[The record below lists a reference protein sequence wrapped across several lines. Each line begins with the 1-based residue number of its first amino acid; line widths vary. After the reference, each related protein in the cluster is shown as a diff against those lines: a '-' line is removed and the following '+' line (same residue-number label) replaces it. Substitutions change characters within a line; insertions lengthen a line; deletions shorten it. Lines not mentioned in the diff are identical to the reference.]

1 MPVVTMNGVTKPLP
15 LACSAAGL
23 AQVGL
28 LKHGF
33 GWIFQPGGKALRNMK
48 TTQVPPG

>member
-1 MPVVTMNGVTKPLP
+1 MNGITKPLP
-15 LACSAAGL
+15 LAYSAAGL

-28 LKHGF
+28 LKHGS
-33 GWIFQPGGKALRNMK
+33 WIFQPGGKALRNMK